1 MLPACKFHSSFGK
14 MVSVCTEIGKLAAPE
29 IMKRITIA
37 IDGYSS
43 CGKSTIARAL
53 AARLGY
59 NYVDSG
65 AMYRAITLYCI
76 EHGLI
81 KDGAFVEDEIAHA
94 LDAIHL
100 TFQFNPATKS
110 SDTFLNGENVEKQIR
125 TMAVS
130 SLVSPVSKIRE
141 VRQRMVALQRLMGRD
156 KGVVMDGRDIGTNV
170 FPDAELKLFMTADVD
185 VRVQRRVD
193 EMRAKGQPV
202 SLDEV
207 RNNLVAR
214 DYEDSHRKENPL
226 VQAADAVVL
235 DNSELSREEQLDFVL
250 NLMADL
256 KIGA

>member
-1 MLPACKFHSSFGK
+1 LANRSG
-14 MVSVCTEIGKLAAPE
+14 IGKLAAPE
-29 IMKRITIA
+29 FMKRITIA

-53 AARLGY
+53 AAKLGY

-65 AMYRAITLYCI
+65 AMYRAITLYCLQ
-76 EHGLI
+76 HGII
-81 KDGAFVEDEIAHA
+81 KDGAFVEDEIVRA
-94 LDAIHL
+94 LDDVHL
-100 TFQFNPATKS
+100 TFQFNPSSRS

-125 TMAVS
+125 TMEVS
-130 SLVSPVSKIRE
+130 SLVSPVSKIKE
-141 VRQRMVALQRLMGRD
+141 VRQRMVALQRSMGAN

-193 EMRAKGQPV
+193 ELRAKGQPV

-207 RNNLVAR
+207 RQNLINR

-226 VQAADAVVL
+226 VQASDAVVL
-235 DNSELSREEQLDFVL
+235 DNSELSRDQQLDFVL
-250 NLMADL
+250 HLIADL
-256 KIGA
+256 KIEA

>member
-1 MLPACKFHSSFGK
+1 
-14 MVSVCTEIGKLAAPE
+14 
-29 IMKRITIA
+29 MKRITIA

-53 AARLGY
+53 AAKLGY

-65 AMYRAITLYCI
+65 AMYRAITLYCLQ
-76 EHGLI
+76 HGII
-81 KDGAFVEDEIAHA
+81 KDGAFVEDEIVRS
-94 LDAIHL
+94 LDDIHL
-100 TFQFNPATKS
+100 TFQFNPVSRS

-125 TMAVS
+125 TMEVS

-141 VRQRMVALQRLMGRD
+141 VRQRMVALQRSMGAG

-170 FPDAELKLFMTADVD
+170 FPDAEVKLFMTADVD

-193 EMRAKGQPV
+193 ELRAKGQPV

-207 RNNLVAR
+207 RQNLINR

-226 VQAADAVVL
+226 LQAADAIVL
-235 DNSELSREEQLDFVL
+235 DNSELTRDQQLDFVL
-250 NLMADL
+250 NIIADL
-256 KIGA
+256 KIEA

>member
-1 MLPACKFHSSFGK
+1 LANRCG
-14 MVSVCTEIGKLAAPE
+14 IGKLAAPE
-29 IMKRITIA
+29 FMKRITIA

-53 AARLGY
+53 AAKLGY

-65 AMYRAITLYCI
+65 AMYRAVTLYCLQ
-76 EHGLI
+76 HGII
-81 KDGAFVEDEIAHA
+81 KDGAFVEDEIVRA
-94 LDAIHL
+94 LDDVHL
-100 TFQFNPATKS
+100 TFQFNPASRS

-125 TMAVS
+125 TMEVS
-130 SLVSPVSKIRE
+130 SLVSPVSKIKE
-141 VRQRMVALQRLMGRD
+141 VRQRMVALQRSMGAN

-193 EMRAKGQPV
+193 ELRAKGQPV

-207 RNNLVAR
+207 RQNLINR

-226 VQAADAVVL
+226 VQASDAVVL
-235 DNSELSREEQLDFVL
+235 DNSELSRDQQLDFVL
-250 NLMADL
+250 NLIADL
-256 KIGA
+256 KIEA